1 MLLCV
6 RSVNKSFFFLVAN
19 KIAHSAI
26 LARHCM
32 LLLVVV
38 HFLEERSIFWIDFLT
53 RRVKQSNTHVQGSMY
68 LYIKRLDVPVYQK
81 AVPVYIKRFY
91 LYINQYKTGLCS

>member
-1 MLLCV
+1 MLLRV
-6 RSVNKSFFFLVAN
+6 RSVNKSFFFLVTK
-19 KIAHSAI
+19 KITHSTI

-38 HFLEERSIFWIDFLT
+38 HFLEEKSIFWIDFLT

-68 LYIKRLDVPVYQK
+68 LYI
-81 AVPVYIKRFY
+81 
-91 LYINQYKTGLCS
+91 NQYKTGLCS